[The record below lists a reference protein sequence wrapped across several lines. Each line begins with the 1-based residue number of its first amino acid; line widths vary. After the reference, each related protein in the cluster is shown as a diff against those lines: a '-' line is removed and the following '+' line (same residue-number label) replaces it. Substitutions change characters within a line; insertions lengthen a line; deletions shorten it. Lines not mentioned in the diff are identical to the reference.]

1 MPTLFNAPLVP
12 IIQLQLVTRDIM
24 EFLVMLLVKR
34 VVPDPLQI
42 LGPVLGHQRVLYVR
56 RVCIHYRQTLLR
68 VRPVVPDPLQ
78 IPGPAL
84 GQQRAL
90 LVSLA
95 CIHYLPTLRRVRP
108 VPPLPTPPL
117 SNAPLVPIKQSQ
129 RVTQDIMDLPVMLL
143 AKRVLLVLLQILE
156 QALGQH
162 RVVLALP
169 EVIRCRRTLLHVRPV
184 PPFPTPPL
192 SNAPLVPIKQ

>member
-1 MPTLFNAPLVP
+1 LPTPPLFNALLKP
-12 IIQLQLVTRDIM
+12 IKQSEPATQDIM
-24 EFLVMLLVKR
+24 EIPVTHLVKN
-34 VVPDPLQI
+34 
-42 LGPVLGHQRVLYVR
+42 
-56 RVCIHYRQTLLR
+56 
-68 VRPVVPDPLQ
+68 
-78 IPGPAL
+78 
-84 GQQRAL
+84 
-90 LVSLA
+90 
-95 CIHYLPTLRRVRP
+95 

-184 PPFPTPPL
+184 MPDPLQIPEPVLGQHHVLLAPLVRIHYRRTLQRVRPVPPLPTPPL
-192 SNAPLVPIKQ
+192 FNALLKPIKQSQPAT

>member
-1 MPTLFNAPLVP
+1 MHLVKPVPPLPTPPLFNAPLKP
-12 IIQLQLVTRDIM
+12 IKQSQPATQDIM
-24 EFLVMLLVKR
+24 EIPVTHLVKN
-34 VVPDPLQI
+34 
-42 LGPVLGHQRVLYVR
+42 
-56 RVCIHYRQTLLR
+56 
-68 VRPVVPDPLQ
+68 
-78 IPGPAL
+78 
-84 GQQRAL
+84 
-90 LVSLA
+90 
-95 CIHYLPTLRRVRP
+95 

-192 SNAPLVPIKQ
+192 SNAPMVPIKQ